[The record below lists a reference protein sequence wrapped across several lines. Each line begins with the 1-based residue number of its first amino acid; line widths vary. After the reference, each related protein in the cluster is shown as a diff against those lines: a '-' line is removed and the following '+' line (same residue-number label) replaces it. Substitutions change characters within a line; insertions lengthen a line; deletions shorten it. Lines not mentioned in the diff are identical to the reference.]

1 MSLKWFHVLFI
12 TLSFALAVGVGIWG
26 LRSYSM
32 GGARSE
38 LIIGVLSLMT
48 AVVIVVYGRW
58 FLRKA
63 ERFHLE

>member
-26 LRSYSM
+26 VRAYTLSGTVR
-32 GGARSE
+32 E
-38 LIIGVLSLMT
+38 LVIGVASLIG
-48 AVVIVVYGRW
+48 AVVVVVYARW

-63 ERFHLE
+63 ERIHLE